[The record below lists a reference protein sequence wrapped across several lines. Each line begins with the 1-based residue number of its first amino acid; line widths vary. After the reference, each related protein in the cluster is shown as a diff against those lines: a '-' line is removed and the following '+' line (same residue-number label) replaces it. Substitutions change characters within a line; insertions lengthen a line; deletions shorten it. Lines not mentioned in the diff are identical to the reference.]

1 MANKKVKFT
10 LTAVDK
16 TKAAFDKVTKGLKGV
31 GSVAGKATMGIAKI
45 GLAATGAATA
55 LAALVKVNVDFMD
68 KLGKTADKLGIE
80 VEFLQSMRFAAEQ
93 TGVKVEALDMGL
105 QRFIRRAAE
114 AAKGTGESKRAF
126 EQLGI
131 ELKND
136 DGTLRDVRDVLFDV
150 ADGLKNTTSSAERIR
165 LAFKFFDSEGVA
177 LVNTLKDGADGLRAF
192 EDQAEN
198 LGIIISKQSIAK
210 AAMFADSLNVLKK
223 QITAITAN
231 ISAAFIPILE
241 DVATNFE
248 NILKGMKGS
257 DKTFEK
263 FGKDLA
269 VTILEFMRST
279 LISFITFIDGI
290 KQKIAEFAGSKV
302 GKQIFGDMFDENDAL
317 RAEFDK
323 TKKRYEALQRSFL
336 SDNQVFIDIWGGS
349 ETIQGGEALQAEILK
364 VRDQL
369 LQMNKEIH
377 GDDPEN
383 NPVVLVF
390 DAMIDRVKNYKAEVA
405 EVTKTDLVTNTMSE
419 AVSKFKDSLGATDDA
434 ISNLT
439 INTTKRLEDTIIE
452 GLKTGKLAFKDFADY
467 AIEQIVRI
475 ALQQAILAPM
485 TGSIE
490 SFFKGVFG
498 KKALGGSVNAGKPY
512 MVGESGRELFVP
524 NQSGQIVSNQD
535 LKQMGGGQSAPTV
548 NFNISTVDAAGF
560 DELLASRKGLIT
572 SIINNAMNNR
582 GRMGVT

>member
-1 MANKKVKFT
+1 MANKKVKFE

>member
-1 MANKKVKFT
+1 MANKKVKFE

-80 VEFLQSMRFAAEQ
+80 VEFLQAMRFAAEQ

-150 ADGLKNTTSSAERIR
+150 ADGLKNTRSSAERIR

-177 LVNTLKDGADGLRAF
+177 LVNTLKNGADGLRDF
-192 EDQAEN
+192 EQQAEN

-241 DVATNFE
+241 DVATHFE
-248 NILKGMKGS
+248 TILSEMKGS
-257 DKTFEK
+257 DTTFEN
-263 FGKDLA
+263 FGKNLA
-269 VTILEFMRST
+269 VTILEFMRS
-279 LISFITFIDGI
+279 SFIGFVAFIDGI
-290 KQKIAEFAGSKV
+290 KQKIAEFAGSKI

-323 TKKRYEALQRSFL
+323 TKKRYEQLQRSFL

-369 LQMNKEIH
+369 LQMYKEIH

-383 NPVVLVF
+383 NPVVLAL
-390 DAMIDRVKNYKAEVA
+390 DTMISRVKDFKIE
-405 EVTKTDLVTNTMSE
+405 TKKDNGGDDVVSTMSE
-419 AVSKFKDSLGATDDA
+419 AVSKFKDSLGATDA
-434 ISNLT
+434 SISNLT
-439 INTTKRLEDTIIE
+439 INATKRLEDSIIE

-467 AIEQIVRI
+467 AIEQIIRI

>member
-1 MANKKVKFT
+1 MANKKLKFT

-31 GSVAGKATMGIAKI
+31 GSVAGKATMGVAKI

-55 LAALVKVNVDFMD
+55 LAAFVKVNVDFMD

-80 VEFLQSMRFAAEQ
+80 VEFLQAMRFAAEQ

-150 ADGLKNTTSSAERIR
+150 ADGLKNTRSSAERIR

-177 LVNTLKDGADGLRAF
+177 LVNTLKNGADGLRAF

-198 LGIIISKQSIAK
+198 LGIIISRQSIAK

-223 QITAITAN
+223 QIIAITAN

-241 DVATNFE
+241 DVATKFE

-257 DKTFEK
+257 DETFEK

-269 VTILEFMRST
+269 ITILEFMKNT
-279 LISFITFIDGI
+279 LIAFITFIDGI
-290 KQKIAEFAGSKV
+290 KQKIVEFANSGV
-302 GKQIFGDMFDENDAL
+302 GKKLFGDMFSENEKL
-317 RAEFDK
+317 QAEFAV
-323 TKKRYEALQRSFL
+323 TQKRYNELQKAFL
-336 SDNQVFIDIWGGS
+336 SENQIVLGIWGGE
-349 ETIQGGEALQAEILK
+349 ETIQGGKALQAEMFK
-364 VRDQL
+364 VKHQL
-369 LQMNKEIH
+369 LQMYKEIH
-377 GDDPEN
+377 ADDPEN
-383 NPVVLVF
+383 SPVVKLF
-390 DAMIDRVKNYKAEVA
+390 DAMIKSMKDTKEEAA
-405 EVTKTDLVTNTMSE
+405 EVTKTDPVTNTMSE
-419 AVSKFKDSLGATDDA
+419 AVSKFKDSLGATDAA
-434 ISNLT
+434 ISNLA
-439 INTTKRLEDTIIE
+439 INTTKKLEDTIVE
-452 GLKTGKLAFKDFADY
+452 GLKNGKLAFKDFADY
-467 AIEQIVRI
+467 AIEQILRI
-475 ALQQAILAPM
+475 ALQEAILAPM
-485 TGSIE
+485 TGGIE

-498 KKALGGSVNAGKPY
+498 NKALGGSVSAGKPY

-524 NQSGQIVSNQD
+524 NQGGQIVSNQD
-535 LKQMGGGQSAPTV
+535 LNQMGGGQSAPTV